1 MHTRQMIDHSVGSS
15 NKVQLIGCIN
25 STLILHSIPAMPCKQ
40 QEAYPDSL
48 GSHTEPLT
56 PGTKAILG
64 ATSSTVSGSPGFP
77 ANGFGTWH
85 LSTELIP
92 NGYKNPLLFVALQPQ
107 MSPNHSSTVT
117 ERILYECKCIDC
129 LPSWR
134 LFATNRDSK
143 PVKRRLQANS
153 RLLSLWAGTFVEN
166 ISTVSPPNFNDFTNT
181 VAIVEFAFNYSFV
194 CWIKAPRGQRSRAGS
209 INVFVRAEATSCW
222 RSPEVRDGAKL
233 VSSPDLIRR
242 VYRIQYNP
250 NPSFPARDTES
261 DPRWGWFWVWDR
273 GYY

>member
-1 MHTRQMIDHSVGSS
+1 MTVNPSRDVCRRTHVYCLCERARLWKISPPSV
-15 NKVQLIGCIN
+15 
-25 STLILHSIPAMPCKQ
+25 
-40 QEAYPDSL
+40 
-48 GSHTEPLT
+48 
-56 PGTKAILG
+56 
-64 ATSSTVSGSPGFP
+64 
-77 ANGFGTWH
+77 
-85 LSTELIP
+85 
-92 NGYKNPLLFVALQPQ
+92 
-107 MSPNHSSTVT
+107 
-117 ERILYECKCIDC
+117 
-129 LPSWR
+129 
-134 LFATNRDSK
+134 
-143 PVKRRLQANS
+143 
-153 RLLSLWAGTFVEN
+153 
-166 ISTVSPPNFNDFTNT
+166 PPNFNDFTNT

-273 GYY
+273 DYY